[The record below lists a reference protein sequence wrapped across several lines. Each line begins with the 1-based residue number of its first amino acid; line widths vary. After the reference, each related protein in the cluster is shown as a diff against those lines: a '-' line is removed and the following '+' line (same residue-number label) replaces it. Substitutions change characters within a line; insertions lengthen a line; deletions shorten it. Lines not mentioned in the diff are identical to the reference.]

1 MPSFQ
6 QFLTILTTNPGSLA
20 YHVVLAF
27 SVLWALQSAVT
38 LWRTTGI
45 PQGKRMVIGLSM
57 IFVLRLVL
65 FISTGL
71 VWQKVFSLN
80 LLPALDCFIN
90 LISLV
95 IIIWLWDFPDPARA
109 SDAAL
114 GLILILTVTLSAL
127 GLIGWSNLSN
137 EMVFYDSQVGF
148 WADIYALILIVFGC
162 VVLVIR
168 RPGGW
173 GYGLA
178 MLCLFSLGY
187 LGNLVFGISG
197 SDYSGLVRLTQMA
210 AYPLLTALP
219 QRFDMVSATL
229 PPHPAAQSRVNLA
242 ILESVTSLGYQDSR
256 EGIYQAITRTVAQ
269 LMPADVCSLVSYYA
283 EQNQLVIE
291 NSYNLRSD
299 LHSGSVTLPS
309 DRVPL
314 ICNSLKRNK
323 PLRLPASSTVM
334 DLESMSQ
341 ALGSDKPGH
350 LLATSLGKH
359 GDQAILGLVLL
370 SSVSTRSWTIDDQ
383 NYLIQIGHWLAQ
395 ILQRYKQEGRPVIGT
410 ELASSSEASQTQLEQ
425 MQIENKTLREELQTT
440 RQQFLAEQLRAESL
454 VALIAAEDV
463 SITLPPGEG
472 AGSIFPE
479 GDVLA
484 DMVLNESLL
493 AVPAVSAGSVDWK
506 QAQDLAIKGI
516 QPVPA
521 ISDEQAEVIASMAQ
535 DLRQPMSSIVGY
547 TDLLLGETVGILG
560 ALQRKFL
567 ERVKAST
574 ERMRGLIDDII
585 QVASVGNGHSEL
597 APEYVDLNAVIDESV
612 AQTIAQLREKKIALR
627 VDIPDQIPPLMAD
640 RDAVQQ
646 IFLHLLQN
654 AEAVSPPDGEI
665 ILSATVHEGTKEE
678 KNKQDYVLVKVIDS
692 GGGIPAED
700 LPRVFSR
707 LYRADNPL
715 IQGVGDT
722 GVGLSIVKSLVEA
735 HGGRVWVDTQVGR
748 GSTFSVLLPLVE
760 VAGKEKGAGGQVG

>member
-109 SDAAL
+109 SDAAM

-127 GLIGWSNLSN
+127 GLVGWSNLSN

-370 SSVSTRSWTIDDQ
+370 
-383 NYLIQIGHWLAQ
+383 
-395 ILQRYKQEGRPVIGT
+395 
-410 ELASSSEASQTQLEQ
+410 
-425 MQIENKTLREELQTT
+425 
-440 RQQFLAEQLRAESL
+440 
-454 VALIAAEDV
+454 
-463 SITLPPGEG
+463 
-472 AGSIFPE
+472 
-479 GDVLA
+479 
-484 DMVLNESLL
+484 
-493 AVPAVSAGSVDWK
+493 
-506 QAQDLAIKGI
+506 
-516 QPVPA
+516 
-521 ISDEQAEVIASMAQ
+521 
-535 DLRQPMSSIVGY
+535 
-547 TDLLLGETVGILG
+547 
-560 ALQRKFL
+560 
-567 ERVKAST
+567 
-574 ERMRGLIDDII
+574 
-585 QVASVGNGHSEL
+585 
-597 APEYVDLNAVIDESV
+597 
-612 AQTIAQLREKKIALR
+612 
-627 VDIPDQIPPLMAD
+627 
-640 RDAVQQ
+640 
-646 IFLHLLQN
+646 
-654 AEAVSPPDGEI
+654 
-665 ILSATVHEGTKEE
+665 
-678 KNKQDYVLVKVIDS
+678 
-692 GGGIPAED
+692 
-700 LPRVFSR
+700 
-707 LYRADNPL
+707 
-715 IQGVGDT
+715 
-722 GVGLSIVKSLVEA
+722 
-735 HGGRVWVDTQVGR
+735 
-748 GSTFSVLLPLVE
+748 
-760 VAGKEKGAGGQVG
+760 